1 MITAAEEQG
10 LIKPGKTLLVGRAG
24 SAAACKGHICMHAR
38 MQSEVTPAHPSNSNC
53 CMGVDLRH
61 LSGVVGVSSVSCNL
75 AGNRQLLA
83 KQNGHVCCCA
93 SLLCCAVL
101 SGLLLLLRHRP
112 AQVEPTSGNTGVGL
126 AFVAAAKGYQ
136 LVLTMPD
143 TMSIERRVLL
153 RALGAQL
160 VLTEGRKVSRLT

>member
-1 MITAAEEQG
+1 M
-10 LIKPGKTLLVGRAG
+10 
-24 SAAACKGHICMHAR
+24 
-38 MQSEVTPAHPSNSNC
+38 
-53 CMGVDLRH
+53 LR
-61 LSGVVGVSSVSCNL
+61 
-75 AGNRQLLA
+75 R
-83 KQNGHVCCCA
+83 
-93 SLLCCAVL
+93 AVL
-101 SGLLLLLRHRP
+101 SGLLLLLLLVCL

-160 VLTEGRKVSRLT
+160 VLTEGRKVRQLTQHQQWVDIGSRCFLLFVCACSERSSRCTGRVGVSHVADSA